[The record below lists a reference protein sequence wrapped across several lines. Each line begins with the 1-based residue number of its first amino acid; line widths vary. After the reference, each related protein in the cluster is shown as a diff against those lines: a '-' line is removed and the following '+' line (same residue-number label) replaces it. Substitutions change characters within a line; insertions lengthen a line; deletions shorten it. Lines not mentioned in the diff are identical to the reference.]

1 MQTESF
7 AKYLGIRKF
16 RFTQERKTIL
26 QELFRNPGHLEVE
39 DLLYNL
45 RRKKKSASRATL
57 YRTLELLVES
67 GAVRKVD
74 LGHGHSHYE
83 LVVDHPHH
91 EHMICLKCGKVIE
104 FSDKEMEGDLNKL
117 CKKSGFEHTSHRF
130 EIFGRCGK
138 CRKSQQCEEGKSKF
152 KSLSS

>member
-26 QELFRNPGHLEVE
+26 QEMFRNPGHLEVE
-39 DLLYNL
+39 ELLYSL
-45 RRKKKSASRATL
+45 KRKKKRTSRATV

-91 EHMICLKCGKVIE
+91 EHMICLSCGKVIE
-104 FSDKEMEGDLNKL
+104 FSDKEMEKALNLL
-117 CKKSGFEHTSHRF
+117 CKKSGFEHASHRF
-130 EIFGRCGK
+130 EILGYCDK
-138 CRKSQQCEEGKSKF
+138 CRKSKQRGESESKF
-152 KSLSS
+152 KNLSS

>member
-1 MQTESF
+1 MEIQSF
-7 AKYLGIRKF
+7 TKYLGARKLKL
-16 RFTQERKTIL
+16 TQERKTIL
-26 QELFRNPGHLEVE
+26 QEMFRNPGHLEVE

-45 RRKKKSASRATL
+45 RRKKKRTSRATV

-91 EHMICLKCGKVIE
+91 EHMICLACGKVLE
-104 FSDKEMEGDLNKL
+104 FSDKTMERSLNKL
-117 CKKSGFEHTSHRF
+117 CKKGEFEHASHRF
-130 EIFGRCGK
+130 EIFGYCKK
-138 CRKSQQCEEGKSKF
+138 CRKSQQLDQGES
-152 KSLSS
+152 

>member
-1 MQTESF
+1 MQIESF
-7 AKYLGIRKF
+7 IKYLGSRKLK
-16 RFTQERKTIL
+16 FTRERKTIL
-26 QELFRNPGHLEVE
+26 QELFRSPGHLEAE

-45 RRKKKSASRATL
+45 KKKKKHASRATV

-67 GAVRKVD
+67 GIVRKVD

-91 EHMICLKCGKVIE
+91 EHMICLACGKVIE
-104 FSDKEMEGDLNKL
+104 FSDKTMERSLDKL
-117 CKKSGFEHTSHRF
+117 CKKSEFEHTSHRF

-138 CRKSQQCEEGKSKF
+138 CRKYQQRDEGEIRF